1 MCEINFSFSF
11 QNPNDTLFG
20 NYHAYLCDAR
30 FEIVSRTLA
39 CAHWSSKY
47 DSVTTPKKE
56 TNNNTKETKETD
68 AQNAGKEQDSL
79 ISVCTS
85 GYETRKTS
93 DTSEKEPPSLTSLQE
108 NGETDKGT
116 NEHQNSDSK
125 HDSLTSIGES
135 SDYCGFRYK
144 TEEGEDF
151 AEEAFKRSI
160 TKPER
165 VREYDEVPL
174 VRSWR
179 ASAESIIGK
188 VLTGNRFSSKIKHK
202 QRNCRINVAHRLQY

>member
-1 MCEINFSFSF
+1 MSSIYF

-56 TNNNTKETKETD
+56 TNNNIKETKDTD
-68 AQNAGKEQDSL
+68 AQVAGKELDSL

-93 DTSEKEPPSLTSLQE
+93 DTSEKEPSSLTSLNE
-108 NGETDKGT
+108 NGETEKGT

-135 SDYCGFRYK
+135 SGYDSFKYK
-144 TEEGEDF
+144 AEDREDSEAL

-160 TKPER
+160 GKPER
-165 VREYDEVPL
+165 LGEYDEVPL

-188 VLTGNRFSSKIKHK
+188 VLNGTKSSSFISHN
-202 QRNCRINVAHRLQY
+202 Q